1 VFGNGEE
8 RNGAEGGNRSP
19 TTGVGPMSEDVLLR
33 ERRGPVLLVTLNR
46 PSVRNAVSGELMQ
59 ELAGAVEE
67 AEGDEG
73 IRVLVVVGAGD
84 KAFCAGMDLRSMAGG
99 GNLRPPEAFMRL
111 LSGGVGI
118 PVIAAVNGVA
128 VGGGCE
134 IVFGS
139 DVVVA
144 SSNASFGLPE
154 VKRGL
159 FAGSG
164 VMHVAKRLP
173 LGVALEM
180 VLTGDLIDVERAFQL
195 GLVNAVV
202 APAEVLDHALAL
214 ADRMA
219 ANSPLGLAASKEL
232 VRKVAYGSPDAEQRL
247 ETWLSVVFASDDAKE
262 GATAFIEKRPPSWT
276 GR

>member
-1 VFGNGEE
+1 
-8 RNGAEGGNRSP
+8 
-19 TTGVGPMSEDVLLR
+19 MSEDVLLR
-33 ERRGPVLLVTLNR
+33 ERRGPILLVTLNR
-46 PSVRNAVSGELMQ
+46 PSVRNAVSGELMH
-59 ELAGAVEE
+59 ELARAVEE
-67 AEGDEG
+67 AEGDHG

-128 VGGGCE
+128 VGAGCE
-134 IVFGS
+134 IAFGS
-139 DVVVA
+139 DMVVA
-144 SSNASFGLPE
+144 SSNAAFGLPE

-180 VLTGDLIDVERAFQL
+180 VLTGDMIDVERAFQL
-195 GLVNAVV
+195 GFVNAVV
-202 APAEVLDHALAL
+202 APEEVLDHALAL
-214 ADRMA
+214 ADKIA
-219 ANSPLGLAASKEL
+219 ANAPLSVAASKEL
-232 VRKVAYGSPDAEQRL
+232 VRQVAYGSPDANRRL
-247 ETWLSVVFASDDAKE
+247 EEWLGVVFSSDDAKE
-262 GATAFIEKRPPSWT
+262 GAMAFIEKRPPSWT